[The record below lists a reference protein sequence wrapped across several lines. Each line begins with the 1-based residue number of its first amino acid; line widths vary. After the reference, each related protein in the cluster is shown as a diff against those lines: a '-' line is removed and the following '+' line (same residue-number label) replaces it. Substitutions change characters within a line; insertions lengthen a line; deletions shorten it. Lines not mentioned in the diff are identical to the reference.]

1 MTRLEEIAV
10 KINRLYKLM
19 EAEELDAVY
28 LKRQDD
34 FSWITAGGRNYV
46 GLGEMG
52 NCGILVTFD
61 KVYAVTNTVE
71 ARRMKDEEKLEEF
84 CADIKVYPW
93 YDGSK
98 EAAIVKELA
107 GSDRIGADYGASFAV
122 KNTASAV
129 KDLRAS
135 LTESEIERYRELGYL
150 ASLALEETASR
161 LRPGN
166 TEYDSVSIMSGILA
180 ENGME
185 MASMMC
191 ASDDRISLYRHPVP
205 TMRRLGK
212 RVQLGGNF
220 RKYGLTVCMSRFVH
234 FEKVSEDLERQYL
247 ANQQIDL
254 AIMEAT
260 RPGRLL
266 SEVLEDARRIY
277 AEYGY
282 PEEFEKHHQGGPTG
296 YAPRDYRVDF
306 THNIPVVENQAFC
319 WNPSITGTKSEDT
332 ILVRKDG
339 FEFITGPVLFPSR
352 DVSVNGHTY
361 RRATPLLKYQSI
373 E

>member
-10 KINRLYKLM
+10 KIRRLRRLM
-19 EAEELDAVY
+19 EERSLDAVY

-46 GLGEMG
+46 ALGEMG
-52 NCGILVTFD
+52 NCGILVTSD

-71 ARRMKDEEKLEEF
+71 AGRMKDEEKLDGF
-84 CADIKVYPW
+84 CCDIRVYPW
-93 YDGSK
+93 YDAAGEGDIIK
-98 EAAIVKELA
+98 EAV
-107 GSDRIGADYGASFAV
+107 GNGRIGADFSLPSAENVSA
-122 KNTASAV
+122 AV

-135 LTESEIERYRELGYL
+135 LTESEIARYRELGYL
-150 ASLALEETASR
+150 ASVALEETASR

-166 TEYDSVSIMSGILA
+166 TEYDSVSIMNGILA

-191 ASDDRISLYRHPVP
+191 AADDRISLYRHPVP
-205 TMRRLGK
+205 TMRRIGK

-234 FEKVSEDLERQYL
+234 FEKMPEELERQYII
-247 ANQQIDL
+247 NQQIDL
-254 AIMEAT
+254 RIMEAT

-266 SEVLEDARRIY
+266 CEVLEDARSIY

-282 PEEFEKHHQGGPTG
+282 AEEFGKHHQGGPIG

-306 THNIPVVENQAFC
+306 SHRIPVAENQAFC

-332 ILVRKDG
+332 IIVGSNG
-339 FEFITGPVLFPSR
+339 FEFISGPVLFPSR
-352 DVSVNGHTY
+352 EIAVNGHTY
-361 RRATPLLKYQSI
+361 RRAAPLLKYQHI
-373 E
+373 G

>member
-1 MTRLEEIAV
+1 MTRLEEIAIKV
-10 KINRLYKLM
+10 ERLHKLM
-19 EAEELDAVY
+19 EAEKLDAIY

-46 GLGEMG
+46 ALGEMG
-52 NCGILVTFD
+52 NCGILVTSSGI
-61 KVYAVTNTVE
+61 YAVTNTVE

-84 CADIKVYPW
+84 CSGIRVHPW
-93 YDGSK
+93 HESSG
-98 EAAIVKELA
+98 EGAIIKELVPS
-107 GSDRIGADYGASFAV
+107 GFIGADYGAPFASKNVATAV
-122 KNTASAV
+122 KN
-129 KDLRAS
+129 LRAS
-135 LTESEIERYRELGYL
+135 LTESEAERYRELGYL
-150 ASLALEETASR
+150 ASVALEETASR

-191 ASDDRISLYRHPVP
+191 AADDRISLYRHPVP
-205 TMRRLGK
+205 TMRRIEK
-212 RVQLGGNF
+212 RVQVGGNF

-234 FEKVSEDLERQYL
+234 FEKVSEELEKQYL

-254 AIMEAT
+254 SIMEAT

-266 SEVLEDARRIY
+266 CEVLEDAKRLY
-277 AEYGY
+277 ADYGY
-282 PEEFEKHHQGGPTG
+282 AEEFEKHHQGGPIG

-306 THNIPVVENQAFC
+306 THRIPVAENQAFC

-332 ILVRKDG
+332 SLVNNEG
-339 FEFITGPVLFPSR
+339 FEFITGPVIFPSR
-352 DVSVNGHTY
+352 EITVNGHTY
-361 RRATPLLKYQSI
+361 RRAAPLLKYQHI
-373 E
+373 

>member
-10 KINRLYKLM
+10 KIDRLYKLM
-19 EAEELDAVY
+19 EKEGLDAVY

-52 NCGILVTFD
+52 NCGILVTSD
-61 KVYAVTNTVE
+61 NAYAVTNTVE
-71 ARRMKDEEKLEEF
+71 AKRMKDEEKLCEF
-84 CADIKVYPW
+84 CSDIKIYPW
-93 YDGSK
+93 YDAK
-98 EAAIVKELA
+98 EEAVIVKKLA
-107 GSDRIGADYGASFAV
+107 GSDHIGADYGASFAE
-122 KNTASAV
+122 KNIAVEV

-191 ASDDRISLYRHPVP
+191 ASDDRINLYRHPVP
-205 TMRRLGK
+205 TMRRIEK
-212 RVQLGGNF
+212 RVQLGGTF

-234 FEKVSEDLERQYL
+234 FERVSEELERQYL
-247 ANQQIDL
+247 VNQQIDL

-266 SEVLEDARRIY
+266 SQVLSDARRIY

-296 YAPRDYRVDF
+296 YAARDYRVDF
-306 THNIPVVENQAFC
+306 THNIPVAENQAFC

-332 ILVRKDG
+332 ILIRKEG
-339 FEFITGPVLFPSR
+339 FEFITGPVIFPSR
-352 DVSVNGHTY
+352 DVAVNGHIY
-361 RRATPLLKYQSI
+361 RRATPLLKHQSI